1 MGEHTQRF
9 AWSFNFVY
17 LIEGNSCAGMRG
29 FFCPYPKTE
38 CASSDCLCLEK
49 GVAYMGNNINE
60 VSQLNSLKFI
70 YFVIEIINQNF

>member
-60 VSQLNSLKFI
+60 VSQLNS
-70 YFVIEIINQNF
+70 